1 MKLIRGMT
9 EIYDITINT
18 VRDS

>member
-1 MKLIRGMT
+1 MKLIRGKT